1 MHKNEKICV
10 DSFNNQ
16 NSKSLIASTITKQ
29 TTMISH
35 FNDKLR
41 QLEEKIKSNKLSEV

>member
-10 DSFNNQ
+10 DSFTNQ
-16 NSKSLIASTITKQ
+16 KNSQSLIASTISKQ

-41 QLEEKIKSNKLSEV
+41 QL